1 MGKTGIKIVGTDKVI
16 ANLLKLPNLHKEVAM
31 KTLLEVADK
40 KTIPLA
46 KERSPFLTGDLESTI
61 RRHGPIEEQR
71 RGVMIAELRA
81 GGVKGLRAGQT
92 VSYAADVHEEAQKKR
107 KSGERKFL
115 QTAWIEGGNLL
126 IPTFRKWWKIL
137 LDGRTL

>member
-1 MGKTGIKIVGTDKVI
+1 MT
-16 ANLLKLPNLHKEVAM
+16 NLMKLPLLHKEVALM
-31 KTLLEVADK
+31 TLLEVADK

-61 RRHGPIEEQR
+61 RRHGPISEQR
-71 RGVMIAELRA
+71 KSVMIAELRA
-81 GGVKGLRAGQT
+81 GGVKGLRAGGT
-92 VSYAADVHEEAQKKR
+92 VSYAAKVHEESAKKR

-126 IPTFRKWWKIL
+126 IPTFKKWWKIL